1 MNTPLRLAMTAAHGG
16 YGSEQVP
23 VGGGAAICERLCATW
38 RGRRDVE
45 LTLLAPGPS
54 VPPGLRS
61 LRVDVLEGRAPSSL
75 GTLAY
80 ARFCR
85 RFEKALTQALIRLA
99 PDAVLVHDIAE
110 APDFQALHRHGIPCV
125 PILHVDVVDF
135 FCRMYLGGRV
145 RPQAA
150 EACMRRLRPWPILP
164 DLLRLVFDKQAA
176 AALCCPHLV
185 VPSQGMAGI
194 LEQTYPQMAPGR
206 IVVVPWGAPEKG
218 PSEAALQ
225 AARSQWSRRLA
236 LPAEAPVIL
245 TLSRL
250 SPEKG
255 QDLLLEALAWGEQ
268 RGEVPAGL
276 TLVVCGQVAFM
287 QGPAFLER
295 LHRLARNLRRVRV
308 VFPGHLGG
316 AEKRVALERADLFVS
331 ASRHESYGLT
341 TMEALAAG
349 TPVLALETPGAR
361 QALSPDCG
369 RILAR
374 EGDLRARLWGEIRDM
389 LADRERLETMGR
401 AARSRAAAHPFSLA
415 AERLRLLLA
424 GLKRS

>member
-1 MNTPLRLAMTAAHGG
+1 VKSPLRLAMTAAHGG

-23 VGGGAAICERLCATW
+23 VGGGAAIYERLCAAW
-38 RGRRDVE
+38 GPRRDVE

-61 LRVDVLEGRAPSSL
+61 LRVDVLDGRAPSSL

-85 RFEKALTQALIRLA
+85 RFEKTLTQALIRLA

-110 APDFQALHRHGIPCV
+110 APDFQALHRQGIPCV

-145 RPQAA
+145 CPQRA
-150 EACMRRLRPWPILP
+150 EGFMRRLRPWPVLP
-164 DLLRLVFDKQAA
+164 DLLRLVFDKQAD
-176 AALCCPHLV
+176 AALSCPHLV
-185 VPSQGMAGI
+185 VPSQGMAEI
-194 LEQTYPQMAPGR
+194 LEGTYPDLAPGQV
-206 IVVVPWGAPEKG
+206 VVVPWGAPEDA

-225 AARSQWSRRLA
+225 AARKEWPRRLA
-236 LPAEAPVIL
+236 IPPEAPVVL

-255 QDLLLEALAWGEQ
+255 QDLLLEALA
-268 RGEVPAGL
+268 RGEEQGEIPEGL
-276 TLVVCGQVAFM
+276 TLVLCGQAAFM

-316 AEKRVALERADLFVS
+316 AEKRVALERADLFIS

-349 TPVLALETPGAR
+349 TPVLALDTPGAR
-361 QALSPDCG
+361 QALNPDCG
-369 RILAR
+369 RVLAR
-374 EGDLRARLWGEIRDM
+374 GEHLPDRLWAGIRD
-389 LADRERLETMGR
+389 LLGDRERLSAMGS
-401 AARSRAAAHPFSLA
+401 AARKRAAAHPFSLA